1 MLARTR
7 IANFAAR
14 VYNKGMSEAK
24 QIERQEAALLDA
36 VRLALAGDQRSLRQR
51 VRNMLRTGS
60 DPLLS
65 DQGRRYL
72 QGLLATDDDLSPLRS
87 EVDQAPAAVPPPG
100 EAQPIPD
107 AESEALPPVLE
118 ASAEEGV
125 RRLIREY
132 DHRHLL
138 EEANLAPTTRVL
150 LCGPPGGGKTMTARF
165 IAHQLGIPL
174 MLAEPSRV
182 LTGVMGQSARNL
194 SALMRSAAERPCVLF
209 LDELDA
215 YARRRGETQDIAEPK
230 RLVNTLLL
238 ELDRWPA
245 HGLVI
250 GATNHPEVLDEAVRR
265 RFEMTIELGFP
276 SEGGRLSIIADVL
289 RRAGRE
295 ASHELLQA
303 IALVTKNQAGSELVN
318 DTVSGLRRSIIDE
331 MPIDDA
337 LGQQFLAARFRGR
350 GRPAA
355 AARRAVALELT
366 RAGWPQKRIASV
378 LDLGPRAVRD
388 VLDNAKSD

>member
-1 MLARTR
+1 
-7 IANFAAR
+7 
-14 VYNKGMSEAK
+14 MSESK
-24 QIERQEAALLDA
+24 QKERQEAALIDA

-51 VRNMLRTGS
+51 VRNMLRTGT

-65 DQGRRYL
+65 EEGRRYL
-72 QGLLATDDDLSPLRS
+72 QGLLAAEGDLAPLRS
-87 EVDQAPAAVPPPG
+87 DAISETPAAVPPPG
-100 EAQPIPD
+100 EALPIPD
-107 AESEALPPVLE
+107 SSSEAPSPVLE
-118 ASAEEGV
+118 PSAEEGV
-125 RRLIREY
+125 LRLIREY
-132 DHRHLL
+132 EHRHLL

-165 IAHQLGIPL
+165 IAHELGIPL

-250 GATNHPEVLDEAVRR
+250 GATNHPEILDEAVRR

-276 SEGGRLSIIADVL
+276 SEAGRLAIIADVV

-295 ASHELLQA
+295 ASLELLRA
-303 IALVTKNQAGSELVN
+303 ISVATKGQAGSELVN
-318 DTVSGLRRSIIDE
+318 ETISGIRRSIIDDLPVNE
-331 MPIDDA
+331 A
-337 LGQQFLAARFRGR
+337 LGQQFFAARYRGR
-350 GRPAA
+350 GKLPS
-355 AARRAVALELT
+355 AARRLAALELFN
-366 RAGWPQKRIASV
+366 AGWPPELIAPI
-378 LDLGPRAVRD
+378 LDVRPAT
-388 VLDNAKSD
+388 VTKILENAAPT

>member
-7 IANFAAR
+7 TTSLAVR
-14 VYNKGMSEAK
+14 VYNKSMSEAK
-24 QIERQEAALLDA
+24 QKERQEAALLDA

-100 EAQPIPD
+100 EALPIPD

-118 ASAEEGV
+118 AAAEEGV

-182 LTGVMGQSARNL
+182 LTGIMGQSARNL

-276 SEGGRLSIIADVL
+276 SEGGRLSIVADVL

-303 IALVTKNQAGSELVN
+303 IALVTKGQAGSELVN

-350 GRPAA
+350 GRPAVT
-355 AARRAVALELT
+355 ARRTAVLELT
-366 RAGWPQKRIASV
+366 RAGWSQKRIAPV

-388 VLDNAKSD
+388 VLDKAKSD